1 MDKSLNKKELDQ
13 LLLKFTI
20 IDTDKEGLISAE

>member
-20 IDTDKEGLISAE
+20 IDTDKDGLISAE